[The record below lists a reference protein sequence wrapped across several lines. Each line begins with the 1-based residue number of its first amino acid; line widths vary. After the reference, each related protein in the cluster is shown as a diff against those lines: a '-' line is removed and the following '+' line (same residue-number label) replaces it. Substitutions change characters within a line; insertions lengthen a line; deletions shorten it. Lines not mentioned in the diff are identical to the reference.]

1 MCQITPALRSIQQ
14 KLFVAV
20 RESANA
26 LDEVWGRSA
35 RQEPGFDARR
45 VLVLDGTD
53 PDGAHIDMARIAS
66 FMDTPL
72 GPPDDQAL
80 QAHEINHWLQHFQSP

>member
-1 MCQITPALRSIQQ
+1 MRGVEALFFHRKIITTSPL
-14 KLFVAV
+14 
-20 RESANA
+20 
-26 LDEVWGRSA
+26 A

-53 PDGAHIDMARIAS
+53 PAGAHIDMARIAS